1 MNSWIYRIDRRHGQ
15 ICRSIIAALEAAIHT
30 GQVRPGDVLPSQR
43 LMADFM
49 GVHVNT
55 VNRAMRE
62 AARLGLTTGR
72 AGYGTTVIGR
82 TPASRF
88 HGNPSNSSRLSN
100 QHL

>member
-1 MNSWIYRIDRRHGQ
+1 MNSWIYRIDRQHGQ
-15 ICRSIIAALEAAIHT
+15 ICRSVLAALEQAIRT
-30 GQVRPGDVLPSQR
+30 GQVRPGDVLPPQR

-72 AGYGTTVIGR
+72 TGYGTTVTAKTLSSCHR
-82 TPASRF
+82 S
-88 HGNPSNSSRLSN
+88 NPSGGGSPFH
-100 QHL
+100 QHR